1 MAAAEPHDIVLE
13 FLRRFDQRQAR
24 FEDLLRELRS
34 SQIATR
40 DEIHATRGDI
50 LRQEKA
56 IAALEVDI
64 DRIKVRLDLSDA

>member
-1 MAAAEPHDIVLE
+1 VSYDK
-13 FLRRFDQRQAR
+13 AR
-24 FEDLLRELRS
+24 
-34 SQIATR
+34 SQPGMKF
-40 DEIHATRGDI
+40 HATRGDI